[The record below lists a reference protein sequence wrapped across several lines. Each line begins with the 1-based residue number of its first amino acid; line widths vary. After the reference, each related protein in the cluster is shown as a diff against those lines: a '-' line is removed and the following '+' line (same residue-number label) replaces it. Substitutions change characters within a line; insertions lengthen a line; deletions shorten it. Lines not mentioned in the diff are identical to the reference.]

1 MQEGATLF
9 LFLKL
14 ITGALIGATL
24 FLIVVQVMRK
34 KELLQDKKQ
43 LIGIALI
50 IIVLMLGLVN
60 L

>member
-1 MQEGATLF
+1 MF

-14 ITGALIGATL
+14 ITGALIGAIL
-24 FLIVVQVMRK
+24 FLIIVQVMRK

>member
-1 MQEGATLF
+1 MF

-14 ITGALIGATL
+14 IAGALIGATL
-24 FLIVVQVMRK
+24 FLIIVQTMRK

-43 LIGIALI
+43 VIGIALI
-50 IIVLMLGLVN
+50 IFVLMLGLVN

>member
-1 MQEGATLF
+1 MF